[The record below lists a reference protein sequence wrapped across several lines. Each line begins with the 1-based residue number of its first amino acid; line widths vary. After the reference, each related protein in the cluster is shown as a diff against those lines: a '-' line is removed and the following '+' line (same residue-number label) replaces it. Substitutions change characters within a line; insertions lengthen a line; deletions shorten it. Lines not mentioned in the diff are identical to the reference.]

1 MNTRNAG
8 ALLCA
13 AALATG
19 LAACGSSSDDGAKA
33 SSSANRDPLTVALLP
48 PSSGPLA
55 EFGSSAVNAWKL
67 AAKEVNAKGG
77 VDGHPVKLI
86 TLQTDGSPAA
96 AVRAARKA
104 TTQDR
109 ARYISGVV
117 TSGENAALAP
127 QLTAL
132 GAVDIVGM
140 SKDDSLT
147 GSACSPNLFR
157 TTIST
162 GMDVTATASIL
173 GKLPGR
179 RWAIVGSDILT
190 GHSAADEFTKAAKAN
205 GKQVVSTQFP
215 PLGTTDFGT
224 TITKVLNSGADALYL
239 FASGADGVAFVNQ
252 AKQFKLFNK
261 IRTVVGFS
269 TFSEPTFKPMGRTI
283 VGFYNNLNYSWNFD
297 NPKNKAFAT
306 AYEQQFGE
314 KPAFIPAENYIAAQF
329 LFEAVRKAGSIDV
342 AKVKAA
348 MNGLSFDS
356 ISGKVQMRAADHQ
369 AVRDTYVGQI
379 VEQPGGVAGM
389 GWKVISTV
397 TPDKTTPTASPD
409 CKM

>member
-8 ALLCA
+8 ALLAA
-13 AALATG
+13 AALTTG
-19 LAACGSSSDDGAKA
+19 LAACGSSS
-33 SSSANRDPLTVALLP
+33 SNNNSPSAATKDPLTVALLP

-55 EFGSSAVNAWKL
+55 EFGSSAVNAWTL

-77 VDGHPVKLI
+77 VDGHPVKLV

-104 TTQDR
+104 TTQDK
-109 ARYISGVV
+109 AKFISGVV

-127 QLTAL
+127 QLASM

-147 GSACSPNLFR
+147 GSACSPNLYR
-157 TTIST
+157 TTISSQ
-162 GMDVTATASIL
+162 MDVTATSGIL
-173 GKLPGR
+173 STLPAK

-190 GHSAADEFTKAAKAN
+190 GHSAADSFTKAAKAS

-215 PLGTTDFGT
+215 ALGTTDFGSA
-224 TITKVLNSGADALYL
+224 ITKVLSSGADGLYL

-261 IRTVVGFS
+261 IKTVVGFS
-269 TFSEPTFKPMGRTI
+269 TFSEPTFKPMGKSI

-297 NPKNKAFAT
+297 NPKNKAFAA
-306 AYEQQFGE
+306 AYEQQFRE

-329 LFEAVRKAGSIDV
+329 LFEAVRKAKSVDI

-348 MNGLSFDS
+348 MDDLSFDS
-356 ISGKVQMRAADHQ
+356 ISGNVKMRGTDHQ

-379 VEQPGGVAGM
+379 VAQPGGVAGM
-389 GWKVISTV
+389 GWKVVSTV

>member
-8 ALLCA
+8 ALLAA
-13 AALATG
+13 AALTTG
-19 LAACGSSSDDGAKA
+19 LAACGSSSNNN
-33 SSSANRDPLTVALLP
+33 SPSAATKDPLTVALLP

-55 EFGSSAVNAWKL
+55 EFGSSAVNAWTL

-77 VDGHPVKLI
+77 VDGHPVKLV

-104 TTQDR
+104 TTQDK
-109 ARYISGVV
+109 AKFISGVV

-127 QLTAL
+127 QLASM

-147 GSACSPNLFR
+147 GSACSPNLYR
-157 TTIST
+157 TTISSQ
-162 GMDVTATASIL
+162 MDVTATSSIL
-173 GKLPGR
+173 STLPAK

-190 GHSAADEFTKAAKAN
+190 GHSAADSFTKAAKAS

-215 PLGTTDFGT
+215 ALGTTDFGSA
-224 TITKVLNSGADALYL
+224 ITKVLSSGADGLYL
-239 FASGADGVAFVNQ
+239 FASGADGVAFVTQ

-261 IRTVVGFS
+261 IKTVVGFS
-269 TFSEPTFKPMGRTI
+269 TFSEPTFKPMGKSI

-297 NPKNKAFAT
+297 NPQNKAFAA

-329 LFEAVRKAGSIDV
+329 LFEAVRKAKSVDI

-348 MNGLSFDS
+348 MDDLSFDS
-356 ISGKVQMRAADHQ
+356 ISGNVKMRGADHQ

-379 VEQPGGVAGM
+379 VAQPGGVAGM
-389 GWKVISTV
+389 GWKVVRTV